1 MRDYWTT
8 LGKSFYARR
17 FMKAIGIPSLLSQ
30 ELVRMEGAAVERS
43 LQDMDIAFGTCGGRE
58 VTEHLARTLHAAGV
72 NAFVSGGP
80 AALEAFRSAGA
91 LSAQA
96 LEVDEASL
104 GSRELKAL
112 VFDASGVTTV
122 EGLRSVYDFFHP
134 LMGTLQLC
142 GRIVVVGRPPEDV
155 ADAECAAAQTAL
167 EGFVRSLSKEVG
179 RRGVTAHL
187 LYVSEGAED
196 RLAAPLRYF
205 LGPQSAYCTGQPI
218 RITGLAQG
226 LTETT
231 AWTRPL
237 DGQVALVTGAA
248 RGIGEATARCLAKEG
263 AHVVCLDRPDD
274 GDALG
279 EWLGEIQGDALLVD
293 VTAPDAAESIA
304 RHLEET
310 YGGVD
315 IVVHNAGITR
325 DKIFRRMPEGH
336 WDQALEVNLGAICRI
351 TRRLLEGPLREG
363 GRLVFLSS
371 ISGVAGNPSQTNYA
385 ASKAGVIGLA
395 RSLAPA
401 LAERGIT
408 ANAVAPGFI
417 ETRLTEVIPFALRE
431 VARRMNSLGQGGKPE
446 DVAQAVT
453 LLASPGAQGLTGQVL
468 RVCGGCFI
476 GA

>member
-1 MRDYWTT
+1 MD
-8 LGKSFYARR
+8 
-17 FMKAIGIPSLLSQ
+17 
-30 ELVRMEGAAVERS
+30 GAAVERP
-43 LQDMDIAFGTCGGRE
+43 LLDVDIAMGTCGGKE

-72 NAFVSGGP
+72 NAFVTGGA
-80 AALEAFRSAGA
+80 AALEPFLGLAGA
-91 LSAQA
+91 SARG
-96 LEVDEASL
+96 LELDEASL
-104 GSRELKAL
+104 NSRELKAL

-122 EGLRSVYDFFHP
+122 EGLRAVYDFFHP
-134 LMGTLQLC
+134 LMGTLKPC
-142 GRIVVVGRPPEDV
+142 GRIVVVGRPPEE
-155 ADAECAAAQTAL
+155 ASDAECAAAQTAL

-218 RITGLAQG
+218 RITGLARS
-226 LTETT
+226 LTATT
-231 AWTRPL
+231 PWTRPL
-237 DGQVALVTGAA
+237 EGRVALVTGAA
-248 RGIGEATARCLAKEG
+248 RGIGEATARRLAKEG
-263 AHVVCLDRPDD
+263 AQVVCLDRPDD
-274 GDALG
+274 GEAMR
-279 EWLGEIQGDALLVD
+279 EWLGEIKGDELLVD
-293 VTAPDAAESIA
+293 VTAPDAAETIA
-304 RHLEET
+304 RYLEET

-325 DKIFRRMPEGH
+325 DKIFRRMPEGY

-351 TRRLLEGPLREG
+351 TRRLLEGPLREE

-417 ETRLTEVIPFALRE
+417 ETRLTNVIPFALRE